1 MINSIRRYL
10 AEFLMTKTIDENF
23 RQSHRELGGLAG
35 AGTAEVISKCVY
47 QMTDDYA
54 YLEVGIYQACNF
66 VIVANSNKS
75 VDCYG
80 VDNFSQEF
88 EENKLFTES
97 TEEVVKSRIEKY
109 CPEAKYFKSD
119 FREFLSKPM
128 PFDKQVGVYFF
139 DGPHELQDQIDGVE
153 MAIPHLAD
161 EAIIFVDDLNS
172 PNVQESYSILLDR
185 HPKELIPI
193 GFLIDE
199 YNSKETFSQ
208 GQVIFEYRR
217 QK

>member
-1 MINSIRRYL
+1 MLKRVDE
-10 AEFLMTKTIDENF
+10 EFRHF
-23 RQSHRELGGLAG
+23 HHELGGLAG
-35 AGTAEVISKCVY
+35 AGTAEVISQCVY

-66 VIVANSNKS
+66 VLVACSNKS

-88 EENKLFTES
+88 EENKAFKES
-97 TEEVVKSRIEKY
+97 TEEVVKSRIEKF
-109 CPEAKYFKSD
+109 CPDAKYFKSD
-119 FREFLSKPM
+119 FREFLKSPM
-128 PFDKQVGVYFF
+128 PFDKKVGVYFF

-153 MAIPHLAD
+153 MALPHLAD
-161 EAIIFVDDLNS
+161 EAVIFIDDLRS
-172 PNVQESYSILLDR
+172 PNVQQSYSILVDR

-193 GFLIDE
+193 AFLDAGNGDKQI
-199 YNSKETFSQ
+199 FSQ
-208 GQVIFEYRR
+208 GQIVLEYRR